1 MLTGNSLETDLSV
14 AIGQERK
21 RRSGDWCGTIQ
32 KNRGVPVGIGTQRA
46 ARLAGDPGV
55 GGYLDRGDLDRLS
68 RSVLTRSATLRLIL
82 RLSEFAAGPGLAS
95 LAEHASRMSSVIG
108 QSRSLLSQ
116 LTAARLGARTSEFA
130 ISPGL
135 VPRLAAQA
143 SEFAIG
149 PGLGPRLAAR
159 PCGVRRSRRST
170 GPARQP
176 RDPRG

>member
-1 MLTGNSLETDLSV
+1 MPTGFTFPEIYRVFSACLKLARIVLTGNSLETDLSV
-14 AIGQERK
+14 ASGQERK

-32 KNRGVPVGIGTQRA
+32 KNRGVPAGVGAQRA

-55 GGYLDRGDLDRLS
+55 GAHLGRGDLARLS
-68 RSVLTRSATLRLIL
+68 RPVLTRSAPLRLIL

-95 LAEHASRMSSVIG
+95 
-108 QSRSLLSQ
+108 
-116 LTAARLGARTSEFA
+116 RL
-130 ISPGL
+130 
-135 VPRLAAQA
+135 VAQA

-149 PGLGPRLAAR
+149 PVRCFRRSTGPAHPLRWPQLTGPRLAAR